1 MKSKEFSDK
10 SIQPPSTFDN
20 SLNAGTNY
28 YHNSKIRIKFDG
40 SCLKQDKEVTFTHK
54 QVVKTYIVFEIN
66 LWNYAHSDD
75 PTLGTYFL
83 CATKLVKNAD
93 TDKYQ

>member
-1 MKSKEFSDK
+1 MITNTSEATTLKSKEFSDE

-40 SCLKQDKEVTFTHK
+40 GCLKQDKDSHLLISK
-54 QVVKTYIVFEIN
+54 
-66 LWNYAHSDD
+66 
-75 PTLGTYFL
+75 
-83 CATKLVKNAD
+83 
-93 TDKYQ
+93 